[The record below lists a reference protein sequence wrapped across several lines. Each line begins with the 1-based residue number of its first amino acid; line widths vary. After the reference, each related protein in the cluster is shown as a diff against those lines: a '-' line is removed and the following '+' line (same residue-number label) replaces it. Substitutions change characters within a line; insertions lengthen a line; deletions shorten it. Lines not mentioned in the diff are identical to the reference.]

1 MPQGGVGVMVV
12 DAEQE
17 AEHHR
22 GDDEL
27 HEFLTEQRAKG
38 ATCPLHV
45 FLVGNEAADEEEED
59 EIEVD
64 KDMME
69 RVDVVHMIAVATDM
83 GIYYEV
89 HAETAKGIDVFNS
102 FGWHWK

>member
-1 MPQGGVGVMVV
+1 MMSGTCPL
-12 DAEQE
+12 ASF
-17 AEHHR
+17 
-22 GDDEL
+22 
-27 HEFLTEQRAKG
+27 EFLTEQRAKG

-69 RVDVVHMIAVATDM
+69 RVDIVHMIPVATDM
-83 GIYYEV
+83 GIYNEV
-89 HAETAKGIDVFNS
+89 HAEAAKGIDVFNS

>member
-1 MPQGGVGVMVV
+1 M
-12 DAEQE
+12 
-17 AEHHR
+17 
-22 GDDEL
+22 
-27 HEFLTEQRAKG
+27 EQRAKC

-69 RVDVVHMIAVATDM
+69 RVDVVHMIPVTTDM

-89 HAETAKGIDVFNS
+89 HAETAKGINVFYS

>member
-1 MPQGGVGVMVV
+1 M
-12 DAEQE
+12 
-17 AEHHR
+17 
-22 GDDEL
+22 
-27 HEFLTEQRAKG
+27 EQRAKC

-45 FLVGNEAADEEEED
+45 FLVGDEAADEEEED

-69 RVDVVHMIAVATDM
+69 RVDVVHMIPVATDM

-89 HAETAKGIDVFNS
+89 HAETAKGIDIFNT
-102 FGWHWK
+102 FWQHF